1 MRLTAIALIVSL
13 FTLTAG
19 NAFALPTEAASA
31 AKVGQEASSWRRVAD
46 AIPLGSKVKIQTLDG
61 KRVSGTLMRV
71 DDTAVVVK
79 RSTRMPEAAVTV
91 TFEQIANM
99 ERDHGG
105 GMSWGKAIGMGI
117 SVGAGAILTILVIAL
132 QLD

>member
-1 MRLTAIALIVSL
+1 MRTIALALVVSIV
-13 FTLTAG
+13 TLNAG
-19 NAFALPTEAASA
+19 NAFA
-31 AKVGQEASSWRRVAD
+31 QEAPSWRKVAA
-46 AIPLGSKVKIQTLDG
+46 AIPLGSKVKLQTLEG
-61 KRVSGTLMRV
+61 RRVSGTLMRV

-79 RSTRMPEAAVTV
+79 RNTRMPESAITI

-99 ERDHGG
+99 ERSHGD